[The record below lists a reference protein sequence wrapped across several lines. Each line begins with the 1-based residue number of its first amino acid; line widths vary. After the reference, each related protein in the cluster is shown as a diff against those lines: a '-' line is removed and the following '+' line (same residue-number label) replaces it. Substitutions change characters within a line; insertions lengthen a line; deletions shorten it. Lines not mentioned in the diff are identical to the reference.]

1 MKSVKTLFTPEH
13 YDELPYSS
21 YSFAYSHPAR
31 LSAVACLFGLTPP
44 ENKKFRVLVL
54 GSASGGNIIPLAM
67 HYPEIEVI
75 GVDYSPVQVEQG
87 QQLIKL

>member
-1 MKSVKTLFTPEH
+1 MQSVKTLPTPEH

-31 LSAVACLFGLTPP
+31 LSAVARLFGLTPP
-44 ENKKFRVLVL
+44 VNKQFRVLEL

-67 HYPEIEVI
+67 HYPNVEVI
-75 GVDYSPVQVEQG
+75 GIDYSSV
-87 QQLIKL
+87 